1 MKRPSD
7 SSVKRHSWHPHA
19 KSHSAAGTNAQTPWD
34 ARLHQTTDPISAM
47 GFTAQKDG
55 VFIEFTTAKI
65 LDWPNQIKDQQSH
78 FHGDRAA
85 INNKITGFQKLN
97 GYDAR

>member
-19 KSHSAAGTNAQTPWD
+19 KSHSAAGTNAQTPRD
-34 ARLHQTTDPISAM
+34 ARLHQVTDVISAM

-55 VFIEFTTAKI
+55 VFIEFPTAKI
-65 LDWPNQIKDQQSH
+65 LDWPNQINGQQSNVY
-78 FHGDRAA
+78 GD
-85 INNKITGFQKLN
+85 
-97 GYDAR
+97 